1 MKKLVTMR
9 HALSSP
15 SYFGGPDMMG
25 ADSWAGWRVL
35 LLAIMGEPLTD
46 DERVVFRTLTDR
58 EREPDKPVR
67 EFTGVIGRRGGKSRA
82 MGTLAAFLAGC
93 VDHRG
98 VLAPGQRGRLPII
111 AASKDQVDEVLAYVV
126 GAFEQSTA
134 LRPLVGNTVERTL
147 SLKSKIDIQVR
158 ALSFRNLRGATNIG
172 VICDEQAYW
181 RSDESANPDDEIVAA
196 LKPSLATTKGPLIQ
210 ISSPYAK
217 RGTLYRSFVRDFGPE
232 GRPSRLVAK
241 ASTTTLN
248 PAIDPD
254 FLADAYSDDPV
265 AAASEYGCDWRS
277 DISAFISADVV
288 DAAVVQN
295 RTEIPPAS
303 GEHYVAFVDVAGGTG
318 GDSYTAAVAH
328 SRPMAGSRE
337 RVAVV
342 DLLFEV
348 KPPFSPDDVTETLC
362 EILKRYG
369 IRSVTGDAYG
379 GAWPRERF
387 ETRGFKYEV
396 ASKQN
401 VASLLDSGESNTGP
415 LFASE
420 IYKTFL
426 ALVNGGR
433 VELLDHRKTIT
444 QLLTLERHTT
454 PSGKDSITH
463 PKGGHDDCINAV
475 AGACVLAAPAR
486 QPLVITQAMLQRLR
500 SNPSPGTD
508 GYYKMHGTYGRN
520 GY

>member
-1 MKKLVTMR
+1 VRKLVSMR
-9 HALSSP
+9 TALSSP
-15 SYFGGPDMMG
+15 AYFGGSDMMG
-25 ADSWAGWRVL
+25 ADSWAGWRTL
-35 LLAIMGEPLTD
+35 LLAIAGEELTPA
-46 DERVVFRTLTDR
+46 EREVFASLTGR
-58 EREPDKPVR
+58 EREPTEPVR
-67 EFTGVIGRRGGKSRA
+67 EFWGVVGRRGGKSRA

-93 VDHRG
+93 CDHRS
-98 VLAPGQRGRLPII
+98 VLAPGQRGRLPIV
-111 AASKDQVDEVLAYVV
+111 AASRDQADEVLAYVV

-134 LRPLVGNTVERTL
+134 LKPLVENTVERTL
-147 SLKSKIDIQVR
+147 SLKSKIDIVVR

-172 VICDEQAYW
+172 VIADECAYW
-181 RSDESANPDDEIVAA
+181 RSDESANPDAEIIGA
-196 LKPSLATTKGPLIQ
+196 LKPSLATTKGPLIG

-217 RGTLYRSFVRDFGPE
+217 RGILYQAFVRDYGPE

-248 PAIDPD
+248 PAIDQD
-254 FLADAYSDDPV
+254 FLTDAYSDDPV
-265 AAASEYGCDWRS
+265 AASAEYGAEWRD
-277 DISAFISADVV
+277 DISTFTSADVI
-288 DAAVVQN
+288 DAAVVAN
-295 RTEIPPAS
+295 RVELTPTSNED
-303 GEHYVAFVDVAGGTG
+303 YVAFVDVAGGTG
-318 GDSYTAAVAH
+318 GDSYTAAIAH
-328 SRPMAGSRE
+328 SRSMTGSRE

-348 KPPFSPDDVTETLC
+348 RPKFSPDDVTATLC
-362 EILKRYG
+362 EILKRYN

-387 ETRGFKYEV
+387 ETRGIKYEV

-401 VASLLDSGESNTGP
+401 VASLLGSGESNTGP

-475 AGACVLAAPAR
+475 AGACVLAAHAR
-486 QPLVITQAMLQRLR
+486 QPFVVTPEMLRR
-500 SNPSPGTD
+500 FSRPRPGTD
-508 GYYKMHGTYGRN
+508 GYFKRHGTYGRG